1 MEKVREIASLVYEIY
16 NQYRKYVPAYAS
28 AALAFYLLI
37 LIVPAASILAMASHL
52 FHVDLGMLEKFLETY
67 IQPEYSRMIVSV
79 LNRSSA
85 NISSIII
92 LGFALYAVSR
102 GVGNIYIISKD
113 LFRTKNDEEESLL
126 DYYKYVFKVTILLLL
141 AMMTIIFLLVSG
153 PFSRIFNTLY
163 GFAIFQYIIMYWLLV
178 LFFMTVYMIVPKAHI
193 DHHDAYIGA
202 IVASSGIVIFYIFFK
217 IYMHFANYQNVYGP
231 LASIVLLLFVFN
243 WSSEVFYIGM
253 YVTHIQYLRRKKNE
267 KSDTYN

>member
-1 MEKVREIASLVYEIY
+1 MQKVREIASLIYEIY
-16 NQYRKYVPAYAS
+16 QQYRKYVPAYAS
-28 AALAFYLLI
+28 AALSFYLLI
-37 LIVPAASILAMASHL
+37 LIVPAASILAMFSNM
-52 FHVDLGMLEKFLETY
+52 FHIDLEMLEKGLETY
-67 IQPEYSRMIVSV
+67 IQPVYSHMIVSV

-85 NISSIII
+85 SISSIVI

-113 LFRTKNDEEESLL
+113 LFHTKNDDEETIL

-141 AMMTIIFLLVSG
+141 AMMTVVFMLVSG
-153 PFSRIFNTLY
+153 PFSRIFNILN
-163 GFAIFQYIIMYWLLV
+163 GIALFQYIIMYWLLV
-178 LFFMTVYMIVPKAHI
+178 LFFMLVYMIVPKAHI

-231 LASIVLLLFVFN
+231 LASIVLMLFVFN

-253 YVTHIQYLRRKKNE
+253 YVTHIQYRRRLKNE
-267 KSDTYN
+267 KSDIDN